1 MQTFYVTLMA
11 VVFVLCF
18 ALFTT
23 ARRVLRG
30 SPLQSGELSLATLDG
45 FANLSDEPEQPH
57 WQYHPSEADE
67 SDGPAVPRAA
77 EAFIEQM
84 RSAER
89 PLPEASGQTLSAE
102 DLESPEIV
110 SERVTFAAS
119 AELIEPVPPRSK
131 GRSGTVM
138 PKRKLSPPAYTY
150 MLEMLL
156 IGVSAVVLVR
166 TQRSTAR
173 YRASHGSR
181 SRVA

>member
-1 MQTFYVTLMA
+1 MQIFYVTLMA

-30 SPLQSGELSLATLDG
+30 SPLQSGELSLASLDG
-45 FANLSDEPEQPH
+45 FPNHSDEPEQPH

-67 SDGPAVPRAA
+67 ADGPVVPRAA
-77 EAFIEQM
+77 ESYIEQM

-89 PLPEASGQTLSAE
+89 PLKDVSEQTLSAE
-102 DLESPEIV
+102 DLDSPETA
-110 SERVTFAAS
+110 SEGVTFEAS
-119 AELIEPVPPRSK
+119 AELVEPVPPRSR